1 MKRGYIRVSTVQ
13 QNTDRQES
21 QLRGQVDKIY
31 IDKASGSSM
40 AGRHELERMMN
51 DLEEGDEVIILSIDR
66 LARSTID
73 LLRIAEEINEKGAT
87 LRSIHE
93 TWLDTREDNPYSN
106 FLLTIM
112 GGLAQMER
120 EQNNIRV
127 KEGIEVAKKK
137 GVKFGRP
144 KVNRDKVAHAIELY
158 DTRKYTVKE
167 IEKITDISRAT
178 IYRRIKERK
187 DKLGIT

>member
-1 MKRGYIRVSTVQ
+1 MKRGYIRVSTMQ
-13 QNTDRQES
+13 QKVDRQEE
-21 QLRGQVDKIY
+21 QLKGIVDELY
-31 IDKASGSSM
+31 IDKASGSSTT
-40 AGRHELERMMN
+40 GRYELERMLI
-51 DLEEGDEVIILSIDR
+51 DLQEGDEVVILSIDR

-73 LLRIAEEINEKGAT
+73 LLKIVELIEDKGAT

-93 TWLDTREDNPYSN
+93 TWLDTRANNPYSS

-112 GGLAQMER
+112 AGLAQMER

-144 KVNRDKVAHAIELY
+144 VVDQNKLLHAIDLY
-158 DTRKYTVKE
+158 RSGNYTVKE
-167 IEKITDISRAT
+167 VEKLTDVSRAT
-178 IYRRIKERK
+178 IYRRLNKS
-187 DKLGIT
+187 TSS